1 MFVTPAT
8 YFRGSQNLEYQI
20 PTFQLTSCKC
30 MAPSQKLMKLS
41 DCFCLLL
48 SISCCSRKWL
58 WTNTSTVGIAPISTI
73 SLEIGNVLAKSRG
86 STVRWQ
92 WEYLSQQKSHL
103 IWGTFLKPLSLYFL
117 ICCRG
122 SPTVFAPR
130 KTIFPRIRWS
140 GFRDDSSALHLLCT
154 LFLLLLHHLHLRLSG
169 IRSQRLGTTDL

>member
-130 KTIFPRIRWS
+130 KTIFPQTGVEAMVSGWFKCITFIVHFISIVIASSPPQIIRY
-140 GFRDDSSALHLLCT
+140 
-154 LFLLLLHHLHLRLSG
+154 
-169 IRSQRLGTTDL
+169 